1 MLLHCREKKTMSH
14 DQRLQ
19 ALGLP
24 PIDQIGFVVKDMDA
38 WVARFDPVFGPFSF
52 MDGSVAGAEFRG
64 RTEDVQLRLGFG
76 RSGDVEIELIEWQS
90 GVSPHSEFIESG
102 REGMHH
108 LRFRVED
115 TDHWINELARL
126 GYTPFWYK
134 RWNRDTVFS
143 YLECP
148 DFPLYLELLQM
159 PQAGA
164 GAPEL

>member
-1 MLLHCREKKTMSH
+1 MPE

-24 PIDQIGFVVKDMDA
+24 PIDQIGFVVKDLDA
-38 WVARFDPVFGPFSF
+38 WIARFDPVFGPFSL
-52 MDGSVAGAEFRG
+52 MNGSVDGADFRG
-64 RTEDVQLRLGFG
+64 RREDVQLRLGFG

-115 TDHWINELARL
+115 TDHWVEKLAAI

-134 RWNRDTVFS
+134 RWNSDTVFA
-143 YLECP
+143 YLENP
-148 DFPLYLELLQM
+148 DFPLCLELLQM
-159 PQAGA
+159 PQEGA
-164 GAPEL
+164 GAPQP